1 MPGDDSPGRDH
12 VVVISYALWQR
23 RYASSPGVTGVSIT
37 VDDAAYTIVGVLR
50 PDFNLF
56 GTTRCQGFDKVVW
69 KAKPIE
75 NGVELTHL
83 SADGDQGLPR
93 EPGAHGPLHTAGSAL
108 RIESSATTDKP
119 TVVNLTN
126 HSYFNLAGQG
136 NGGILKQV
144 MQINASHY
152 TPADSTLIPTG
163 EIPPVKGTPFD
174 FRTPH
179 VNRRAD

>member
-1 MPGDDSPGRDH
+1 VYCG
-12 VVVISYALWQR
+12 Q
-23 RYASSPGVTGVSIT
+23 TSICLAPL
-37 VDDAAYTIVGVLR
+37 AAR
-50 PDFNLF
+50 
-56 GTTRCQGFDKVVW
+56 GFDKVVW

-136 NGGILKQV
+136 SCRIRVKRQTSTTKQ
-144 MQINASHY
+144 
-152 TPADSTLIPTG
+152 T
-163 EIPPVKGTPFD
+163 
-174 FRTPH
+174 R
-179 VNRRAD
+179 